1 MTLCESLTP
10 SGPLCLR
17 FCKQGTLQF
26 CIVKSIMAFIVILL
40 QLSNLYEDGN
50 WSLANGYIYSTIIY
64 NVSVSLAL
72 YALFLF
78 YFATKDLLR
87 PYEPV
92 LKFFTI
98 KSVIFLSYWQGFLL
112 AVLEKAGT
120 IQPIK
125 SDDGNTTTKSVPAR
139 LLHSTP
145 EKKSEVENILLTPA
159 PLCHKDTV

>member
-1 MTLCESLTP
+1 
-10 SGPLCLR
+10 
-17 FCKQGTLQF
+17 
-26 CIVKSIMAFIVILL
+26 MAFIVILL

-145 EKKSEVENILLTPA
+145 EKKSEVENMFLTPA